1 MDTFIYVVLGLLCC
15 LAIIDLFVGVS
26 NDAVNF
32 LNSAVGSR
40 SAPFWVILTVASLG
54 VLLGAT
60 FSSGMMEVAKTGVL
74 VPEHFT
80 FNEVI
85 IVFTAVMVC
94 DVLLLNTFNSL
105 GLPTSTTVSIVFE
118 LLGGATALA
127 CYKVWSTGAP
137 LTDLGL
143 YLNSA
148 KALAMI
154 MAILMSVVIAFF
166 AGLIV
171 QYLLRLV
178 FSFHYERVYRWVG
191 GIFAGV
197 SITSIFYFLVIKGAK
212 GASFM
217 RPEWVDWINQN
228 TWTLLG
234 GCFIVF
240 AVLFQLL
247 ILLCNFNVFRVIILA
262 GTFALAFAFAG
273 NDLVNFVGVPLA
285 ALESSQYFAAVPGA
299 DANTF
304 TMEQLRSGAKTP
316 TIFLLLS
323 GIVMVITLWFSKKAH
338 RVIQTSINLASS
350 SRGGKEQFGSSLPA
364 RVAVR
369 FSLRFNDVVR
379 QIIPKTVIDGLA
391 TRFVKKELKKG
402 EIALPFDEVRAS
414 VNLVLAAALIAT
426 ATSLKLPLSTTYV
439 TFMVAMGSSLA
450 DGAWDRESAVYR
462 ISGVITVISGWFF
475 TAFSAFTACA
485 IVCTCFIMWGKG
497 FMLFMM
503 ALALFVV
510 IKTNFFE
517 KKKVEEEAEEEKI
530 EKGDKESVRDLLST
544 SVTQNLNATLT
555 LFSNGLKAFLREDTH
570 ELRKLKGDAAQLFD
584 TISVRRGE
592 YYTMALEGGGSKV
605 DRDARSF
612 YYRAFTSM
620 KEVSHGLRDQMGVA
634 ENYVA
639 NCHSPFT
646 GLMSENIH
654 RLSADLID
662 IRDNFYPDRCTKT
675 LTLIEDAQ
683 RDFMV
688 QIGEEKISLRKS
700 ELYLG
705 YLLFAREIINRY
717 MMVRLLQAELEA
729 NQLSQPKAG
738 ASTKQTPASS

>member
-1 MDTFIYVVLGLLCC
+1 METFIYCVLALLCA
-15 LAIIDLFVGVS
+15 LAVIDLFVGVS

-40 SAPFWVILTVASLG
+40 AASFRIIMSVASLG

-60 FSSGMMEVAKTGVL
+60 FSSGMMDVAKTGVL

-80 FNEVI
+80 FTEVM

-105 GLPTSTTVSIVFE
+105 GLPTSTTVAIVFE

-127 CYKVWSTGAP
+127 CYKVWVGGAP
-137 LTDLGL
+137 LADLGL
-143 YLNSA
+143 YLNSG

-178 FSFHYERVYRWVG
+178 FSFKYEKMYRRLG
-191 GIFAGV
+191 GLYGGA
-197 SITSIFYFLVIKGAK
+197 SITAIFYFLVIKGAK

-217 RPEWVDWINQN
+217 RPEWIDWINAN
-228 TWTLLG
+228 TGTLLF
-234 GCFIVF
+234 GCFAIF

-247 ILLCNFNVFRVIILA
+247 ILLANFNVFRIVILA

-285 ALESSQYFAAVPGA
+285 ALESAQIFAAVPGA
-299 DANTF
+299 DPDVF
-304 TMEQLRSGAKTP
+304 TMEALRADSKTP

-323 GIVMVITLWFSKKAH
+323 GIVMVLTLWFSKKAR
-338 RVIQTSINLASS
+338 RVIQTSISLASS

-369 FSLRFNDVVR
+369 SSLKMSKVLH
-379 QIIPKTVIDGLA
+379 QIIPESVFQSLA
-391 TRFVKKELKKG
+391 TRFEKKPLKPG
-402 EIALPFDEVRAS
+402 EVELPFDEVRAS
-414 VNLVLAAALIAT
+414 VNLVLAAALIAS

-462 ISGVITVISGWFF
+462 ISGVFTVISGWFL
-475 TAFSAFTACA
+475 TAFTAFTACA
-485 IVCTCFIMWGKG
+485 IVCGVFILWGKPA
-497 FMLFMM
+497 MLALML
-503 ALALFVV
+503 LALFVV
-510 IKTNFFE
+510 VKTNFFE
-517 KKKVEEEAEEEKI
+517 KESSEEAREENRLLK
-530 EKGDKESVRDLLST
+530 KGDKKSVRDLLDVNVSA
-544 SVTQNLNATLT
+544 NLEATFS
-555 LFSNGLKAFLREDTH
+555 LFTRGMTAFLAEDGRA
-570 ELRKLKGDAAQLFD
+570 LKKLKGDAAVLFD
-584 TISVRRGE
+584 RITVGRGE
-592 YYTMALEGGGSKV
+592 YYEMASNSRGSKA

-612 YYRAFTSM
+612 YYRSFTTM
-620 KEVSHGLRDQMGVA
+620 KEVSHGLRDQLGVS
-634 ENYVA
+634 ENYVL
-639 NCHSPFT
+639 NCHSPYTDRMAANLAEIVRELDSLREDFVAT
-646 GLMSENIH
+646 
-654 RLSADLID
+654 
-662 IRDNFYPDRCTKT
+662 RCTAVLARFDEIQT
-675 LTLIEDAQ
+675 
-683 RDFMV
+683 DFMTNLS
-688 QIGEEKISLRKS
+688 EEDISLRKS

-705 YLLFAREIINRY
+705 QILFAKELVTRF
-717 MMVRLLQAELEA
+717 MMVRLLQAELDAKLAAEESEA
-729 NQLSQPKAG
+729 KV
-738 ASTKQTPASS
+738 